1 MSREKLCTNK
11 GKLRELG
18 KDTVYDIIGSVLQA
32 IGVWFFIEPCH
43 IAPGGV
49 SGIALIVNHL
59 CGLPVGALS
68 FAFNVP
74 LLVASYLYLN
84 REMTWKTIRTVIW
97 MSIIV
102 DGMAVLGLP
111 QYEGDRLIS
120 CAFGGIFVGAGMA
133 AVFTRN
139 STTGGGDILAKLL
152 QKFRPYLQ
160 TGTALM
166 IIDLFVVGASIL
178 AFGEIESAM
187 YGIISLVCTTQTID
201 AIIYGTNKGSMLTI
215 HSSKNHEIAAEIM
228 ERLDRGTTF
237 YKSVGGFS
245 GRDCE
250 TLTCAIDRKQF
261 HIVKEI
267 IDKYD
272 PRAFVIVSPTK
283 EVYGEGFLN
292 DPRKE

>member
-1 MSREKLCTNK
+1 MNRARVK
-11 GKLRELG
+11 ELG
-18 KDTVYDIIGSVLQA
+18 FDTVYDILGSVLQA

-49 SGIALIVNHL
+49 SGMALIINHL

-68 FAFNVP
+68 FAINIP
-74 LLVASYLYLN
+74 LLIASFLYLD
-84 REMTWKTIRTVIW
+84 RTMTWKTIRTVVW
-97 MSIIV
+97 MSVIL
-102 DGMAVLGLP
+102 DGLSMLGLP

-133 AVFTRN
+133 VIFTRN

-160 TGTALM
+160 TGTALL

-201 AIIYGTNKGSMLTI
+201 TIIYGMNKGSMITI
-215 HSSKNHEIAAEIM
+215 HSSKNREIAKEIM

-245 GRDCE
+245 GKDCE

-261 HIVKEI
+261 HVVKEI

-272 PRAFVIVSPTK
+272 SHAFVIVSPTK

-292 DPRKE
+292 DPRNE

>member
-1 MSREKLCTNK
+1 MLSMNK
-11 GKLRELG
+11 NRVKELG
-18 KDTVYDIIGSVLQA
+18 LDMAYDILGSVLQA

-49 SGIALIVNHL
+49 SGLALIINHL
-59 CGLPVGALS
+59 WGLPVGALS
-68 FAFNVP
+68 FAINVP
-74 LLVASYLYLN
+74 LLVASFLYLD
-84 REMTWKTIRTVIW
+84 RTMTWKTIRTVVW
-97 MSIIV
+97 MSVIL
-102 DGMAVLGLP
+102 DGLSMLGLP

-133 AVFTRN
+133 AIFTRN

-160 TGTALM
+160 TGTALL

-201 AIIYGTNKGSMLTI
+201 TIIYGMNKGSMITI
-215 HSSKNHEIAAEIM
+215 HSSKNREIAAEIM

-245 GRDCE
+245 GKDCE

-261 HIVKEI
+261 HVVKEI

-272 PRAFVIVSPTK
+272 SHAFVIVSPTK

-292 DPRKE
+292 DPRQ

>member
-1 MSREKLCTNK
+1 MNKSR
-11 GKLRELG
+11 GKELG
-18 KDTVYDIIGSVLQA
+18 KDTVYDILGSVLQA

-49 SGIALIVNHL
+49 SGMALIINHL
-59 CGLPVGALS
+59 WGLPVGALS
-68 FAFNVP
+68 FAINIP
-74 LLVASYLYLN
+74 LLIASFLYLD
-84 REMTWKTIRTVIW
+84 RTMTWKTIRTVVW
-97 MSIIV
+97 MSVIL
-102 DGMAVLGLP
+102 DGLSMLGLP

-133 AVFTRN
+133 VIFTRN

-160 TGTALM
+160 TGTALL

-201 AIIYGTNKGSMLTI
+201 TIIYGMNKGSMITI
-215 HSSKNHEIAAEIM
+215 HSSKNREIAAEIM
-228 ERLDRGTTF
+228 ERLDRGTTL

-245 GRDCE
+245 GKDCE

-261 HIVKEI
+261 HVVKEI

-272 PRAFVIVSPTK
+272 SHAFVIVSPTK

-292 DPRKE
+292 DPRQQ